1 MDFKDNIMELSKK
14 IEKYKDRVVN
24 EEMTKTAFILPFFD
38 LLGYDT
44 RNPFEFHAEFTADVA
59 DAKGEK
65 VDYAILIDDIPRILV
80 EAKDCNNPLDK
91 ADKQLMRYFN
101 VTEAKIGIL
110 TNGII
115 YKFYTDL
122 EQPNIM
128 DSKPFLEINLLNIK
142 DNEISELKKFFRAS
156 FDIDTILSSA
166 EELKYSNSIKK
177 LLKSEFEEPSDA
189 FTTFIL
195 NEVYDGI
202 KTQKIKDKFSQTI
215 KKSISEFL
223 NDIIRTKLE
232 GALEVNKNEE
242 IKIDNTEELVEVEEV
257 KKNNI
262 VTTEEE
268 IRGLAIVKSLLHGEI
283 ELNRISY
290 KDTNNYFNVLLDN
303 NTRKWICRLYFNT
316 DNKYISFPEIDS
328 NGNKTNKE
336 IKMLLENG
344 LDSVY
349 DLKDKLVISLKAYL
363 Q

>member
-1 MDFKDNIMELSKK
+1 MDFKDGILELAKR

-44 RNPFEFHAEFTADVA
+44 RNPFEFHAEFTADIA

-65 VDYAILIDDIPRILV
+65 VDYAILIDDVPRILV
-80 EAKDCNNPLDK
+80 EAKDCTNSLDK

-128 DSKPFLEINLLNIK
+128 DNKPFLEVNLLNIK
-142 DNEISELKKFFRAS
+142 DNEIAELKKFFKSS
-156 FDIDTILSSA
+156 FDIDTILNSA

-177 LLKSEFEEPSDA
+177 LLKAEFEEPSEN

-202 KTQKIKDKFSQTI
+202 KTQKVKDKFSGTI

-223 NDIIRTKLE
+223 NDMVRIKLE
-232 GALEVNKNEE
+232 GALEVNKSEE
-242 IKIDNTEELVEVEEV
+242 IKTEPIEEEIPQD
-257 KKNNI
+257 KKHNI

-268 IRGLAIVKSLLHGEI
+268 IRGLAIVKSLLHGEV

-290 KDTNNYFNVLLDN
+290 KDTNNYFNILFDN
-303 NTRKWICRLYFNT
+303 NIRKWICRLYFNT
-316 DNKYISFPEIDS
+316 DNKYISFPEIDE

-336 IKMLLENG
+336 IKLFLENG
-344 LDSVY
+344 LDDIY
-349 DLKDKLVISLKAYL
+349 NLKSKLIYILKSYL
-363 Q
+363 

>member
-1 MDFKDNIMELSKK
+1 MDFKDGILELGKK

-80 EAKDCNNPLDK
+80 EAKDCTNPLDK

-128 DSKPFLEINLLNIK
+128 DSKPFLEINLLKIK
-142 DNEISELKKFFRAS
+142 DNEINELKKFFKSS
-156 FDIDTILSSA
+156 FDIDTILNSA

-177 LLKSEFEEPSDA
+177 LLKSEFEEPSEN
-189 FTTFIL
+189 FIMFIL

-202 KTQKIKDKFSQTI
+202 KTQKS
-215 KKSISEFL
+215 
-223 NDIIRTKLE
+223 
-232 GALEVNKNEE
+232 
-242 IKIDNTEELVEVEEV
+242 KINLQEL
-257 KKNNI
+257 
-262 VTTEEE
+262 
-268 IRGLAIVKSLLHGEI
+268 
-283 ELNRISY
+283 
-290 KDTNNYFNVLLDN
+290 
-303 NTRKWICRLYFNT
+303 
-316 DNKYISFPEIDS
+316 
-328 NGNKTNKE
+328 
-336 IKMLLENG
+336 
-344 LDSVY
+344 
-349 DLKDKLVISLKAYL
+349 
-363 Q
+363 

>member
-1 MDFKDNIMELSKK
+1 MDFKDGILELAKK
-14 IEKYKDRVVN
+14 IEKYKDRVTN
-24 EEMTKTAFILPFFD
+24 EEMTKTAFVLPFFD

-80 EAKDCNNPLDK
+80 EAKDCNNLLDK

-128 DSKPFLEINLLNIK
+128 DNKPFLEINLLNIR
-142 DNEISELKKFFRAS
+142 DNEILELKKFFKSS
-156 FDIDTILSSA
+156 FDIDTILNSA

-177 LLKSEFEEPSDA
+177 LLKTEFEEPSEA
-189 FTTFIL
+189 FITFIL

-202 KTQKIKDKFSQTI
+202 KTQKVKDKFSQTI

-223 NDIIRTKLE
+223 NDIVRTKLE
-232 GALEVNKNEE
+232 GALEVNRN
-242 IKIDNTEELVEVEEV
+242 EEV
-257 KKNNI
+257 KIETIEETTVEENTKKSGI
-262 VTTEEE
+262 VTTDEE
-268 IRGLAIVKSLLHGEI
+268 IRGLAIVKSLLHGEV

-290 KDTNNYFNVLLDN
+290 KDTNNYFNILLDN
-303 NTRKWICRLYFNT
+303 NIRKWICRLYFNT
-316 DNKYISFPEIDS
+316 DNKYISFPEIGAD
-328 NGNKTNKE
+328 GNKTNKE
-336 IKMLLENG
+336 IKILLENG
-344 LDSVY
+344 LDSIY
-349 DLKDKLVISLKAYL
+349 DLKEKLTTSLKTYL
-363 Q
+363 

>member
-1 MDFKDNIMELSKK
+1 MDFKDGVLELAKK
-14 IEKYKDRVVN
+14 IEKYKDRVTN
-24 EEMTKTAFILPFFD
+24 EEMTKTAFILPFFE

-44 RNPFEFHAEFTADVA
+44 RNPFEFHAEFTADIA

-65 VDYAILIDDIPRILV
+65 VDYAILIDDVPRILI
-80 EAKDCNNPLDK
+80 EAKDCNNQLDK

-128 DSKPFLEINLLNIK
+128 DSKPFLEINVLNIK
-142 DNEISELKKFFRAS
+142 DNEIFELKKFFKSS
-156 FDIDTILSSA
+156 FDIATILSSA

-177 LLKSEFEEPSDA
+177 LLKTEFEEPSDS
-189 FTTFIL
+189 FITFIL

-202 KTQKIKDKFSQTI
+202 KTQKIKDKFSQII

-223 NDIIRTKLE
+223 TDTVRTKLE

-242 IKIDNTEELVEVEEV
+242 IKVEDSENEIQEDS
-257 KKNNI
+257 KKNN
-262 VTTEEE
+262 VNTTEEE

-283 ELNRISY
+283 ELNRIFY
-290 KDTNNYFNVLLDN
+290 KDTTGYFNILLDN
-303 NTRKWICRLYFNT
+303 NIRKWICRLYFNT

-336 IKMLLENG
+336 IKILLENN
-344 LDSVY
+344 LDSIY
-349 DLKDKLVISLKAYL
+349 DLKSKIVEALKIYL
-363 Q
+363 

>member
-1 MDFKDNIMELSKK
+1 MDFKDGILELGKK

-24 EEMTKTAFILPFFD
+24 EEMTKTAFVLPFFD

-44 RNPFEFHAEFTADVA
+44 RNPFEFHAEFTADIA

-80 EAKDCNNPLDK
+80 EAKDCTNPLDK

-110 TNGII
+110 TNGIV

-128 DSKPFLEINLLNIK
+128 DSKPFLEINLLKIK
-142 DNEISELKKFFRAS
+142 DNEINELKKFFKSS
-156 FDIDTILSSA
+156 FDIDTILNSA

-177 LLKSEFEEPSDA
+177 LLKAEFEEPSEN
-189 FTTFIL
+189 FTMFIL

-202 KTQKIKDKFSQTI
+202 KTQKVKDKFAGTI

-223 NDIIRTKLE
+223 NDMVRIKLE
-232 GALEVNKNEE
+232 GALEVNKSEE
-242 IKIDNTEELVEVEEV
+242 IKIENPQEEVEETQD
-257 KKNNI
+257 KKHNI

-268 IRGLAIVKSLLHGEI
+268 IRGLAIVKSLLHGEV
-283 ELNRISY
+283 ELSRIAY
-290 KDTNNYFNVLLDN
+290 KDTNNYFNILLDN
-303 NTRKWICRLYFNT
+303 NIRKWICRLYFNT
-316 DNKYISFPEIDS
+316 DNKYIAFPETDE

-336 IKMLLENG
+336 IKLFLENG
-344 LDSVY
+344 LDDIY
-349 DLKDKLVISLKAYL
+349 NLKSKLIDSLKTYL
-363 Q
+363 